1 MHLLTRKIAL
11 QCYLESKKIVLKML
25 MKYPEYMETFAN
37 FEKHEVLQQEIFSK
51 SWKVLY
57 VNFMDSKIYR

>member
-1 MHLLTRKIAL
+1 
-11 QCYLESKKIVLKML
+11 ML

-37 FEKHEVLQQEIFSK
+37 FVKHEVLQQEIFSK

-57 VNFMDSKIYR
+57 VNVMDSKIYR